1 MRTRVV
7 RPSGGE
13 ISQLLLISKQRSSG
27 NRRAETKSD
36 TTDVWAPSR
45 VRVANTRDRIGTTT
59 LHLRKIQEKKLKT
72 EQNALDPVHRR
83 LSCASLSWISSWIQ
97 AGGPWMPE

>member
-7 RPSGGE
+7 RPSRGE

-27 NRRAETKSD
+27 NSRAETKSD

-45 VRVANTRDRIGTTT
+45 ARREHERPDWDNNPAPPE
-59 LHLRKIQEKKLKT
+59 IQEKKLKT